1 MALSYDLGLRPPC
14 ANDVDGKGGKQTFLC
29 VCVCV
34 GDPQFLL
41 PTTVVSKADPTM
53 PLQFYGSF
61 QTLDTL
67 SLAIQAAGITRK

>member
-1 MALSYDLGLRPPC
+1 MAHSYELGLRPPC

-29 VCVCV
+29 VCVG

-53 PLQFYGSF
+53 PLQFYSSF
-61 QTLDTL
+61 QALDTL
-67 SLAIQAAGITRK
+67 SLAIQVASITRK